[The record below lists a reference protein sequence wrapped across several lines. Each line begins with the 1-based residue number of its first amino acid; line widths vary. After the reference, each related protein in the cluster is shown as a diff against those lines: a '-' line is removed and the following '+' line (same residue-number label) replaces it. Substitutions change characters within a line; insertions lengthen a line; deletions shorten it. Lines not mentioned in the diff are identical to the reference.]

1 MRQYVAVLALSL
13 LATMSPVLADDDD
26 HDGHHSALVVDNDG
40 FATPSDCDS
49 STATPYLTIQSGI
62 DAASSGDV
70 VVVCR
75 GTGPYNEQPVI
86 AKRLTLSGRLDAT
99 VKPSPMADNTT
110 SLFDGTPFAAGILVQ
125 DTTHVTIE
133 RLTMDGSENGGADCS
148 KEPFGIFFRNASGT
162 VRNAVIKGMKLLP
175 GAEGCQAGE
184 GVLVQSGGGAES
196 RVVVEGTSIHDY
208 QKNGITANEI
218 GTTLIARDN
227 RVMGWGPTPFIAQ
240 NGIQIG
246 FGAGGSMER
255 NVVANHVYSV
265 CTSTAS
271 CPFVATGIL
280 VIEAADRV
288 TARRNVVSTSQ
299 TGIFFG
305 GFSGLTPTND
315 GIIADN
321 DISQTLVL
329 DGIAV
334 FNGNNNL
341 VRGNDITDSG
351 QSGVFLIGDDNTVR
365 QNRINE
371 APVGVW
377 NVAGNNNVFV
387 LGSRRNVFYNVRANV
402 VDGPVLP
409 FRAARSAGTPSATT
423 VVPSR

>member
-1 MRQYVAVLALSL
+1 
-13 LATMSPVLADDDD
+13 MSPVLADDDD
-26 HDGHHSALVVDNDG
+26 DDGHHSRALVVDNDG

-125 DTTHVTIE
+125 DTTRVTIE
-133 RLTMDGSENGGADCS
+133 RLTVDGSENGGADCS

-162 VRNAVIKGMKLLP
+162 VRNAVIRGMKLLP
-175 GAEGCQAGE
+175 GAESCQAGE

-218 GTTLIARDN
+218 GTTLIARNN
-227 RVMGWGPTPFIAQ
+227 RVMGWGATPFIAQ
-240 NGIQIG
+240 NGIQVG
-246 FGAGGSMER
+246 FGAGGTLDR
-255 NVVANHVYSV
+255 NVVANHVYSL
-265 CTSTAS
+265 CTSVAS
-271 CPFVATGIL
+271 CDAVSTGIL
-280 VIEAADRV
+280 VLEAADGV
-288 TARRNVVSTSQ
+288 VARRNVVSISQ

-305 GFSGLTPTND
+305 GFTGAIPTND
-315 GIIADN
+315 GVISDN
-321 DISQTLVL
+321 DISQTLVF

-341 VRGNDITDSG
+341 VRGNDVTDSDEA
-351 QSGVFLIGDDNTVR
+351 GVFLIGDDNTVR

-371 APVGVW
+371 APVGIW
-377 NVAGNNNVFV
+377 NFAGDNTVFV
-387 LGSRRNVFYNVRANV
+387 LGSRRNLFYNVQANV
-402 VDGPVLP
+402 VNGPVLP
-409 FRAARSAGTPSATT
+409 FRAARATAAASAPT